1 MSPVLIYEE
10 LRFPAELLSAMLLFL
25 LPFSKKKPRFI
36 SRAVMGFCFFTLLS
50 LLYFPV
56 FQDKMAPRFLM
67 AQGPW
72 YFFFAVYPVFYAKL
86 CFEIGWC
93 DALFLS
99 ISAFATQNIVY
110 VVLHEFLA
118 RSLFPGL
125 REHLILYIL
134 LSILLCALVYAVV
147 YRVFAR
153 HLARCQKRLFQDSGQ
168 NALFYIFLFLLMI
181 FCLFYYQN
189 LFENY
194 ETAYSRTAWMM
205 GFSFNIFLLTI
216 QYSLF
221 RTRSFAT
228 ENELLEQMLRNN
240 EHYYDMAREHIAI
253 INRKCHDLK
262 HQLKVLSQVSE
273 EERQA
278 YIAEA
283 QKSIIFYQQLVHSE
297 NDVINTIL
305 AEKGLFCEEHDI
317 DLSCA
322 VDDVNLDFIRISDL
336 YAILGNAIDN
346 AIEYVEQFDEPKMR
360 VINFRISHTKQFLSI
375 QVNNPYLGPALPDGQ
390 LPKSS
395 KPDDAYHGFGLKSIR
410 YLAEKYHG
418 GMEISTS
425 DHMFTLQIVMPTGED
440 EGC

>member
-50 LLYFPV
+50 LLYFPI

-72 YFFFAVYPVFYAKL
+72 YFFFAVCPVFYAKL

-134 LSILLCALVYAVV
+134 LSILICALVYAVV
-147 YRVFAR
+147 YRAFAR
-153 HLARCQKRLFQDSGQ
+153 HLAGYRKRLFQDSGQ
-168 NALFYIFLFLLMI
+168 NA
-181 FCLFYYQN
+181 
-189 LFENY
+189 
-194 ETAYSRTAWMM
+194 
-205 GFSFNIFLLTI
+205 
-216 QYSLF
+216 
-221 RTRSFAT
+221 
-228 ENELLEQMLRNN
+228 
-240 EHYYDMAREHIAI
+240 
-253 INRKCHDLK
+253 
-262 HQLKVLSQVSE
+262 
-273 EERQA
+273 
-278 YIAEA
+278 
-283 QKSIIFYQQLVHSE
+283 
-297 NDVINTIL
+297 
-305 AEKGLFCEEHDI
+305 LFCEEHDI

-425 DHMFTLQIVMPTGED
+425 DHMFTLQIVLPTRED